1 MAEDIILNDDLTT
14 THTQPKNKTI
24 SLKYKILIAFIF
36 GLGYFLYR
44 LFYKKYI
51 GNACNIDKYH

>member
-44 LFYKKYI
+44 LLYKKYI